1 MVVLTV
7 LPGRALV
14 IPHFFHRAMAALLG
28 IRITQQGMR
37 PAGRTPLIAANHVS
51 WLDIIVLSAA
61 MPVSFVAKS
70 EVARWP
76 GIGAL
81 AKLQRTI
88 FVDRKRRLQTV
99 ATTRAIGQR
108 LLSGGA
114 VVLFAEGTSSDHN
127 RVLPFRPALLGAVRE
142 ALAASGEDTIE
153 VQPVSIAYPRRH
165 GLPVLRRDRP
175 EIAWY
180 GAMTLPNHLWNI
192 LKYDGPEA
200 VLTFGRP
207 IAVTA
212 ADDRKKIARQ
222 AEGEVRAM
230 TLTALRGVSPILS
243 GAQTG

>member
-1 MVVLTV
+1 VLTV
-7 LPGRALV
+7 LPGRALL
-14 IPHFFHRAMAALLG
+14 IPHLFHRAVAALLG

-37 PAGRTPLIAANHVS
+37 PGGRPRLIAANHVS
-51 WLDIIVLSAA
+51 WLDIVVLSAA

-70 EVARWP
+70 EVAGWP
-76 GIGAL
+76 GIGVL

-88 FVDRKRRLQTV
+88 FVDRKRRLQTA
-99 ATTRAIGQR
+99 ATTRAIGER
-108 LLSGGA
+108 LSSGGA

-127 RVLPFRPALLGAVRE
+127 RVLPFRPALLGAARE
-142 ALAASGEDTIE
+142 ALAASGESVVE

-192 LKYDGPEA
+192 LKFGGPEA

-212 ADDRKKIARQ
+212 ADNRKEIALR
-222 AEGEVRAM
+222 AETEVREM
-230 TLTALRGVSPILS
+230 TAAVLRGVSPILS